1 VLDLDHIWKPVCK
14 SRAPARW
21 DGKKMSNAPKG
32 NGSKRQF
39 RPEHGHHPDPTRQR
53 PRAPQPLGS
62 TPDVVRQFCFKLT
75 EAASLSGVP
84 CSDVLEAK
92 PNEGMSTYQN
102 IPRQATNKFFP
113 ESSTAFCRSPTHTG
127 PLALPLFSLTD
138 EASAVLCTLAH

>member
-1 VLDLDHIWKPVCK
+1 METRLQVTGTGAVGWKENVECSQRKWVKAPVPP
-14 SRAPARW
+14 RTGTLTQPAKDRERPSHW
-21 DGKKMSNAPKG
+21 EALPTLQG
-32 NGSKRQF
+32 NF
-39 RPEHGHHPDPTRQR
+39 
-53 PRAPQPLGS
+53 
-62 TPDVVRQFCFKLT
+62 VFKLT

-127 PLALPLFSLTD
+127 PPRAPTFQFD
-138 EASAVLCTLAH
+138 G